1 MTDKIWMDA
10 GDGIL
15 REAASDTL
23 VQTSVVQEKDF
34 GRIFEVFDYSN
45 EPLKNLRLIL
55 AAPEAIAVLEEFVDD
70 CGFIDDLESDW
81 PDLYI
86 TFLKAKKVLAKAK
99 GQHE

>member
-1 MTDKIWMDA
+1 MTEKIWMDC

-23 VQTSVVQEKDF
+23 VQTSVVEEKGF

>member
-1 MTDKIWMDA
+1 MTEKVWIGC

-23 VQTSVVQEKDF
+23 VQTSVVEEKGF
-34 GRIFEVFDYSN
+34 GRIFEIFDYSN
-45 EPLKNLRLIL
+45 EQVKNLRLIL
-55 AAPEAIAVLEEFVDD
+55 AAPEAVAVLEEFVDD
-70 CGFIDDLESDW
+70 CGFVDNLESDW

-86 TFLKAKKVLAKAK
+86 TFLKAQKVLAKAR